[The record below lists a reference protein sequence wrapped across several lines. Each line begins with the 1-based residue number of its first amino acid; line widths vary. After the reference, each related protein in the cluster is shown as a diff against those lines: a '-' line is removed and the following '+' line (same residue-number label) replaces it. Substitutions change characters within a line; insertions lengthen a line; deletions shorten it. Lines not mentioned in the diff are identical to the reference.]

1 MSITIQALNGRKLFS
16 FLKMRW
22 VSARN
27 RREIEGNR
35 METGDFAWMLISTA
49 LVVFMVPG
57 LALFYGGMDRS
68 KNVLNMLNMNLY
80 CIGIVPLLWVTLSW
94 TLGNSSD
101 GSGFWGGDL
110 IGNWKEIGLDGLN
123 MKPGDLIFVAFLM
136 TFASIT
142 PALISGAVAD
152 RMKFSAWVIFVPI
165 WTLLVYTPVTYW
177 VYSGWHHSMG
187 AIDFAGGTA
196 IHINA
201 GAASLALIL
210 VLGKRKGWP
219 SESSPPHNLPLVML
233 GTGILWFGWFG
244 FNAGS
249 AGAANGQAVQA
260 LLNTFVAA
268 AAGMIGWML
277 IEWYRDGKATTLGAC
292 SGVVAALVAI
302 TPAAGYVGGL
312 SSIIF
317 GLVAGVGCY
326 FLIGLKNKLGYD
338 DSLDVVGVH
347 GGGGVIGG
355 LLLGLFADNSAVN
368 SEPGGFQDGVFFG
381 GGELFIDQLVAMGSV
396 IAFSFIVTFGI
407 AKVLDAT
414 IGLRVSEEDEEAGLD
429 QSQHAETAY
438 NL

>member
-1 MSITIQALNGRKLFS
+1 
-16 FLKMRW
+16 
-22 VSARN
+22 
-27 RREIEGNR
+27 

-80 CIGIVPLLWVTLSW
+80 CIGIVPLLWVTFSW

-110 IGNWKEIGLDGLN
+110 IGNWDQFGLDGLN
-123 MKPGDLIFVAFLM
+123 MKPDDLILVAFLM

-165 WTLLVYTPVTYW
+165 WTLIVYTPVTYW
-177 VYSGWHHSMG
+177 VYNGWHDGMG

-201 GAASLALIL
+201 GAAALALII

-312 SSIIF
+312 SSVIF

-347 GGGGVIGG
+347 GGGGIIGG
-355 LLLGLFADNSAVN
+355 LLLGLFADNSAIN

-381 GGELFIDQLVAMGSV
+381 GGELFVDQLAAMGSV
-396 IAFSFIVTFGI
+396 IAFSFIVTFII
-407 AKVLDAT
+407 AKGLDAT
-414 IGLRVSEEDEEAGLD
+414 IGLRVSEEDEVAGLD

>member
-1 MSITIQALNGRKLFS
+1 
-16 FLKMRW
+16 
-22 VSARN
+22 
-27 RREIEGNR
+27 

-80 CIGIVPLLWVTLSW
+80 CIGIVPLLWVTFSW

-110 IGNWKEIGLDGLN
+110 IGNWDQFGLDGLN
-123 MKPGDLIFVAFLM
+123 MKPDDLIFVAFLM

-165 WTLLVYTPVTYW
+165 WTLIVYTPVTYW
-177 VYSGWHHSMG
+177 VYNGWHDGMG

-201 GAASLALIL
+201 GAAALALII

-312 SSIIF
+312 SSVIF

-326 FLIGLKNKLGYD
+326 FLIGLKNKFGYD

-347 GGGGVIGG
+347 GGGGIIGG
-355 LLLGLFADNSAVN
+355 LLLGLFADNSAIN

-381 GGELFIDQLVAMGSV
+381 GGELFVDQLAAMGSV
-396 IAFSFIVTFGI
+396 IAFSFIVTFII
-407 AKVLDAT
+407 AKGLDAT
-414 IGLRVSEEDEEAGLD
+414 IGLRVSEEDEVAGLD

>member
-16 FLKMRW
+16 FLKMRS

-27 RREIEGNR
+27 RREIEGNS

-110 IGNWKEIGLDGLN
+110 IGNWDQIGLDGLN
-123 MKPGDLIFVAFLM
+123 MMPEDLIFVAFLM

-177 VYSGWHHSMG
+177 VYNGWHHSMG

-201 GAASLALIL
+201 GAAALALIL

>member
-110 IGNWKEIGLDGLN
+110 IGNWDQIGLDGLN
-123 MKPGDLIFVAFLM
+123 MMPEDLIFVAFLM

-177 VYSGWHHSMG
+177 VYNGWHHSMG

-438 NL
+438 YL

>member
-16 FLKMRW
+16 FLKMRS

-27 RREIEGNR
+27 RREIEGNS

-177 VYSGWHHSMG
+177 VYNGWHHSMG

-201 GAASLALIL
+201 GAAALALIL